1 MKLFKRITS
10 FLTACAM
17 LGVGNTLSY
26 SGDNVWAVDSED
38 VKAIDNGDDEVYSG
52 KCGEDVYWKL
62 SDGILEI
69 YGTGDMEDFSHYSYG
84 SDRVVPWHAQK
95 GNIYDVIIH
104 EGVTSIGSCAFN
116 RCYSLTNITIPDSVL
131 SVGDEAFYNCDS
143 LTSITIPENVSLI
156 GRYAFGDCNSLA
168 SIIIPESVSSICAG
182 AFSNTPWLEE
192 QRKKSPFVI
201 INNILVDATTYEG
214 DITIPDDISSIA
226 CGAFRDCKSLTSIT
240 IPDSI
245 SSIGDFAF
253 YGCTSL
259 TSITIPD
266 SVSSIGACAFFD
278 TPWLEEQR
286 KKSPFVIIN
295 NILVDATICEGDITI
310 PDDISSI
317 ADGAF
322 FDCKSLTSVTIPNS
336 ISSISNSAF
345 ELCGS
350 LSNITILDGVSS
362 IGNYAFCDCTSLTS
376 ITIPDSVSSI
386 GYSAFSGCVN
396 LENVYYTG
404 TEEQWRNETRIKK
417 GNSPLTSATIHY
429 NDNVYEEPTEDQ
441 MVFLKFIVQKIQRI
455 SELLVNLIDQNTIF
469 GVIKYFFQTKL

>member
-1 MKLFKRITS
+1 MKSFKRITA
-10 FLTACAM
+10 FLMACAM

-38 VKAIDNGDDEVYSG
+38 VKAVDNGDDEVYSG
-52 KCGEDVYWKL
+52 KCGVDVYWEL
-62 SDGILEI
+62 SDGVLEI
-69 YGTGDMEDFSHYSYG
+69 YGTGDMSNFYYSNA
-84 SDRVVPWHAQK
+84 PWNVHRK
-95 GNIYDVIIH
+95 IIYEVIIH
-104 EGVTSIGSCAFN
+104 EGVTSIGDSAFYERTSLASVTIPNSVSSIGSTAFCECTSLTSITIPDSVSSIGFNAFN
-116 RCYSLTNITIPDSVL
+116 GCTSLTNITIPDSV
-131 SVGDEAFYNCDS
+131 
-143 LTSITIPENVSLI
+143 
-156 GRYAFGDCNSLA
+156 
-168 SIIIPESVSSICAG
+168 SSIG
-182 AFSNTPWLEE
+182 DSAFIGTPWLEE

-226 CGAFRDCKSLTSIT
+226 
-240 IPDSI
+240 
-245 SSIGDFAF
+245 
-253 YGCTSL
+253 
-259 TSITIPD
+259 
-266 SVSSIGACAFFD
+266 
-278 TPWLEEQR
+278 
-286 KKSPFVIIN
+286 
-295 NILVDATICEGDITI
+295 
-310 PDDISSI
+310 
-317 ADGAF
+317 DGAF
-322 FDCKSLTSVTIPNS
+322 FDCKSLTSITIPNG

-345 ELCGS
+345 ESCGS

-362 IGNYAFCDCTSLTS
+362 IRNNAFYECTSLTS

>member
-1 MKLFKRITS
+1 MKSFKRITA
-10 FLTACAM
+10 FLMACAM

-131 SVGDEAFYNCDS
+131 SVGDEVFYNCD
-143 LTSITIPENVSLI
+143 
-156 GRYAFGDCNSLA
+156 
-168 SIIIPESVSSICAG
+168 
-182 AFSNTPWLEE
+182 
-192 QRKKSPFVI
+192 
-201 INNILVDATTYEG
+201 
-214 DITIPDDISSIA
+214 
-226 CGAFRDCKSLTSIT
+226 
-240 IPDSI
+240 
-245 SSIGDFAF
+245 
-253 YGCTSL
+253 SL

-266 SVSSIGACAFFD
+266 SVSSIGVFAFFD

-322 FDCKSLTSVTIPNS
+322 FDCKSLTSITIPNG

-345 ELCGS
+345 ESCGS

-362 IGNYAFCDCTSLTS
+362 IRNNAFFDCTSLTS

-404 TEEQWRNETRIKK
+404 TEEQWRNEIRIKN

>member
-1 MKLFKRITS
+1 MKSFKRITA
-10 FLTACAM
+10 FLMACAM

-69 YGTGDMEDFSHYSYG
+69 YGTGDMEDFFHYSYG

-95 GNIYDVIIH
+95 GNIPDVIIH
-104 EGVTSIGSCAFN
+104 EGVTSIGTYAFN

-131 SVGDEAFYNCDS
+131 SVGDVAFYDCDS

-156 GRYAFGDCNSLA
+156 GCYAFGDCNSLA
-168 SIIIPESVSSICAG
+168 SIIIPESVSSICAS

-226 CGAFRDCKSLTSIT
+226 GGAFRDCKSLTSIT
-240 IPDSI
+240 IP
-245 SSIGDFAF
+245 
-253 YGCTSL
+253 
-259 TSITIPD
+259 
-266 SVSSIGACAFFD
+266 
-278 TPWLEEQR
+278 
-286 KKSPFVIIN
+286 
-295 NILVDATICEGDITI
+295 
-310 PDDISSI
+310 
-317 ADGAF
+317 
-322 FDCKSLTSVTIPNS
+322 NS
-336 ISSISNSAF
+336 ISSISDSAF

-386 GYSAFSGCVN
+386 GYSAFSRCVN

-404 TEEQWRNETRIKK
+404 TEEQWRNETRIKN